1 MPYTQNPDRFAA
13 LGMYKAPAHLT
24 KEEFEAHMITLTEDV
39 LAVPTSKNNF
49 LKFDLILQN
58 NKLDKYIQHLGLPQ
72 PHPSVWQ
79 ICECEV
85 DLFSY
90 LIELHFNL
98 KHLQS
103 REHLA
108 DIVKDKDFKEIIDA
122 AEHFGFHAGSC
133 SFSADLKTKVFIPTS
148 NDRVHAMGVFKV
160 GPQPDKTAFHD
171 LIEELAERILEL
183 PAAKKNILKKTLW
196 FQNEQ
201 IREDLN
207 ELGLPPPEDVVV
219 LMIEAETIDN
229 VVEFIHD
236 IEVITLIK
244 DTLSHVPSLLECT
257 CFCADIVAKINKDE
271 A

>member
-1 MPYTQNPDRFAA
+1 
-13 LGMYKAPAHLT
+13 
-24 KEEFEAHMITLTEDV
+24 MITLTDDL
-39 LAVPTSKNNF
+39 LAIPVSKNNF
-49 LKFDLILQN
+49 HKFDLILQN
-58 NKLDKYIQHLGLPQ
+58 NKLDKYIQHLGLPP

-79 ICECEV
+79 ICECESR
-85 DLFSY
+85 D
-90 LIELHFNL
+90 
-98 KHLQS
+98 HLS
-103 REHLA
+103 
-108 DIVKDKDFKEIIDA
+108 DIVKDKDFKERIDA

-133 SFSADLKTKVFIPTS
+133 SFSADLKTKIFIPTS

-160 GPQPDKTAFHD
+160 GPQPDKAAFHD
-171 LIEELAERILEL
+171 LVEELAERILEL

-201 IREDLN
+201 IREDLH

-219 LMIEAETIDN
+219 LMIEAETIEN

-236 IEVITLIK
+236 AEVISLVK